1 MKKFIK
7 FFANLELAIFL
18 LLLIAFFSGLGS
30 IIEQDKSFT
39 FYIKNYSKTILG
51 FPTWKYLKIL
61 DLDHIYTAWWFFSLL
76 LVFGVCLLSCT
87 FSQQFPALKFARRYY
102 FYTYS
107 SQFNKL
113 KDTFVAEKPLKGQ
126 VCFRLLQEDYAVF
139 QKQFCFYAY
148 KGLIGRLGPVV
159 VHLSIICILLG
170 SIFGALK
177 GFSAQEFIPKSEIF
191 HVQNL
196 VKSGYFSKVSQKA
209 FRIND
214 FWVNYNKTGLIKQF
228 QSDISILSGQGDE
241 IIRKTISVNNPLV
254 SEGLTLYQTDWGI
267 SGLRLKLKNRES
279 IIQLPVSKVV
289 ESSQKVWVSWLPLD
303 MKEKTGILL
312 VLNNARGK
320 IDFYTQ
326 NAQFLTKESI
336 GQTSLLTNLASIN
349 IVEFISSTGI
359 QIKTDPGI
367 QTIYLGFAFLILS
380 SFISYV
386 SFSEFWFLQT
396 SNTALF
402 GGQSNR
408 AKIKFKLETLKLK
421 KIFQQ
426 KKTSL

>member
-76 LVFGVCLLSCT
+76 LIFGVCLLSCT

-102 FYTYS
+102 FYSYS

-126 VCFRLLQEDYAVF
+126 VCFRLIHEDYAVF
-139 QKQFCFYAY
+139 QKQFCFYGY

-170 SIFGALK
+170 SILGALK

-191 HVQNL
+191 HVQNV
-196 VKSGYFSKVSQKA
+196 VKSGYFSKVPQKA

-228 QSDISILSGQGDE
+228 QSDISILSGQGGE

-267 SGLRLKLKNRES
+267 SGLRLKLTNRES

-303 MKEKTGILL
+303 MEEKTGILL

-326 NAQFLTKESI
+326 NAQLLSKESI
-336 GQTSLLTNLASIN
+336 GQTSLLTNLVSIN

-396 SNTALF
+396 SNIALF

-421 KIFQQ
+421 KVFQQ
-426 KKTSL
+426 KKN